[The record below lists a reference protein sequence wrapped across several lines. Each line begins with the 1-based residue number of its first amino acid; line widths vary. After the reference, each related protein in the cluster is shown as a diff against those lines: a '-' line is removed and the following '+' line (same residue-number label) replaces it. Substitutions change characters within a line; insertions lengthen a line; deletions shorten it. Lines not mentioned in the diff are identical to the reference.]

1 MVVLHGRVY
10 GSVTWESVWL
20 CYMGEC
26 MVVLHGRVYGSAAES
41 VW

>member
-1 MVVLHGRVY
+1 MVVLPGRMY
-10 GSVTWESVWL
+10 GSVAWENVWL
-20 CYMGEC
+20 CCLGEC